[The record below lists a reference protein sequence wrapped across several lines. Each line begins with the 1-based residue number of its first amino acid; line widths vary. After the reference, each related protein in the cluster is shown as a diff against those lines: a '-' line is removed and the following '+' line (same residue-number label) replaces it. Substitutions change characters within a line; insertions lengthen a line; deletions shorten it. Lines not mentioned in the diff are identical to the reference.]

1 MNIQGYEPE
10 VCWVWRTYRK
20 QSGYGEFDRI
30 GAHRVAFWLATGV
43 EPGDAHVLHSCDNPP
58 CVRPSHLRLGSHL
71 DNMADKVRR
80 GRVRYYTVIPVG
92 QVADMRRRYLR
103 GERVPDLADRF
114 RISFSQAQR
123 IVTGRSRKGTVELPQ
138 WRKDGFRQ
146 ANTLLTDEQV
156 AELRLRYA
164 KGGISQRALAREY
177 GICQPHISRIV
188 AGVERSRA

>member
-1 MNIQGYEPE
+1 MPALGQTKRGAGARRVRRQRSRSIFVSCGEQPREVVAARFWPKVNIQGYEPE

-58 CVRPSHLRLGSHL
+58 CVRPSHLRPGSHL

-123 IVTGRSRKGTVELPQ
+123 IVTGRSRKGTVE
-138 WRKDGFRQ
+138 
-146 ANTLLTDEQV
+146 
-156 AELRLRYA
+156 
-164 KGGISQRALAREY
+164 
-177 GICQPHISRIV
+177 
-188 AGVERSRA
+188 